1 MIKLKVR
8 EESLRY
14 GTFKKKKLSKK
25 EEEIEQ
31 AVATLEKCLSEFNN
45 NKTQS

>member
-1 MIKLKVR
+1 MENGFIKVR

-14 GTFKKKKLSKK
+14 GTFKKKELSKE

-31 AVATLEKCLSEFNN
+31 AIALLERCLS
-45 NKTQS
+45 